1 MSTQV
6 VRQTL
11 HKLIDQIEDEELLTL
26 HLQLLEREFHKST
39 SQDFFSTTEKDL
51 VSRAKASLASVEAGR
66 TRSIKEFQKD
76 VEEWKKK
83 RATM

>member
-1 MSTQV
+1 MSTQA

-11 HKLIDQIEDEELLTL
+11 HQLIDEIEDEELLTL
-26 HLQLLEREFHKST
+26 HLQLLEREFRKST
-39 SQDFFSTTEKDL
+39 SKNFFSTSEKDL

-76 VEEWKKK
+76 IEEWKKK